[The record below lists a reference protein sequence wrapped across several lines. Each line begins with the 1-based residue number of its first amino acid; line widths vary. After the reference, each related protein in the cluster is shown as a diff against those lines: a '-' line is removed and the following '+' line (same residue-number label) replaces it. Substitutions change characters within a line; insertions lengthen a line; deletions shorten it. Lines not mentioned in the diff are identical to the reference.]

1 MIKKNP
7 AQGNWEEV
15 LEPGA
20 KKVKKQVLIGEEES
34 APNFIMRIFE
44 IEPGGATPRHS
55 HSWEHEVYVL
65 SGKGKVY
72 AQGNEIEIAPGD
84 ALLIEPNEE
93 HQFTNP
99 YSQPLCF
106 LCLIPRQFE
115 SGKLKNY
122 NKYIKEEKKK

>member
-44 IEPGGATPRHS
+44 IS

-84 ALLIEPNEE
+84 ALLIEPNQE

-99 YSQPLCF
+99 YSQLLCF
-106 LCLIPRQFE
+106 LCLIP
-115 SGKLKNY
+115 
-122 NKYIKEEKKK
+122 IKEEKKK